1 MTLKLWR
8 KMLAELIRDPR
19 RSDRQLGEAI
29 GVSQPTASRIRG
41 VVEGEGYVKEFTTIP
56 NLPKVGY
63 HVLAANFVKLDHNSR
78 LPPLDAS
85 SFKGFSAGSDAVVSF
100 RRGLGLGFDAV
111 IVSVHRD
118 FAACDRFRNLIRKS
132 LAQQILDLD
141 TFLVDLDDEKDSL
154 PLTFSLL
161 ADKMQTGNPET

>member
-1 MTLKLWR
+1 
-8 KMLAELIRDPR
+8 MLAELIRDPR
-19 RSDRQLGEAI
+19 KSDRQLGSAI

-63 HVLAANFVKLDHNSR
+63 HILAANFVKLNNNGK
-78 LPPLDAS
+78 LPPLAAS
-85 SFKGFSAGSDAVVSF
+85 SFKGFSGGSDAVLSF

-111 IVSVHRD
+111 IVSVHQD
-118 FAACDRFRNLIRKS
+118 FSACDRFRNHIRQS
-132 LAQQILDLD
+132 MAQRILDLD

-161 ADKMQTGNPET
+161 ADKIQTSNPKTEG